1 MKESLGLTAIQ
12 KLLNS
17 EADERMLELLKESP
31 KFGQAD
37 IYAKK
42 AVHMIFENAP
52 TDAMENFIYLILA
65 NYYSYK
71 YLLNTIAQIEK
82 NAGEGKRQ

>member
-1 MKESLGLTAIQ
+1 MSKSEQLTLIQ

-17 EADERMLELLKESP
+17 EADERMVELVKESP
-31 KFGQAD
+31 KFNAAD
-37 IYAKK
+37 IHAKK

-52 TDAMENFIYLILA
+52 TDAMENFIYLILV

-82 NAGEGKRQ
+82 NAGEAK